1 MYTSPPMD
9 LSVVIPARNE
19 AENVS
24 PLCAEIRAALEGRF
38 EYEIIFIDDG
48 STDSTAA
55 EVRRCIKEGRVRLLR
70 HPRSFGQS
78 ASVQSGVWAAKAPLI
93 ATLDGDG
100 QNDPADIPPMVAH
113 LRSAPAGSK
122 LKMVIGNRVTRRDTV
137 VRRLS
142 SRIAN
147 GIRGS
152 LLRDGTPDSGC
163 GIKVFDR
170 DTYLRLPFFDHMHRF
185 LSALFLR
192 AGAGVESMPVA
203 HRPRTRGTSKYGIA
217 NRLWAGIVDML
228 GVMWLRRRGCPGLEV
243 SEETEA

>member
-1 MYTSPPMD
+1 MD

-19 AENVS
+19 AENVG
-24 PLCAEIRAALEGRF
+24 PLVAEIRAALDGRYD
-38 EYEIIFIDDG
+38 YEIIYVDDG
-48 STDSTAA
+48 STDRTAD
-55 EVRRCIKEGRVRLLR
+55 EIRHCMKEGRVRLLR

-78 ASVQSGVWAAKAPLI
+78 ASVQSGVYAANAPLI

-100 QNDPADIPPMVAH
+100 QNDPADLPALVEK

-137 VRRLS
+137 VRRIS
-142 SRIAN
+142 SRVAN

-152 LLRDGTPDSGC
+152 LLHDGTPDSGC

-170 DTYLRLPFFDHMHRF
+170 GTYLRLPFFDHMHRF

-192 AGAGVESMPVA
+192 AGAEVESVPVG

-228 GVMWLRRRGCPGLEV
+228 GVMWLRRRGCPDLTV
-243 SEETEA
+243 TEEREA

>member
-1 MYTSPPMD
+1 MD

-19 AENVS
+19 AENIS
-24 PLCAEIRAALEGRF
+24 PLVAEIRAALDGRYD
-38 EYEIIFIDDG
+38 YEIIYIDDG
-48 STDSTAA
+48 STDATAA
-55 EVRRCIKEGRVRLLR
+55 EVKRCMREGRVRLLR

-78 ASVQSGVWAAKAPLI
+78 ASVQSGVFAAKAPLI

-100 QNDPADIPPMVAH
+100 QNDPADLPALVEKI
-113 LRSAPAGSK
+113 RSAPAGSR

-137 VRRLS
+137 VRRIS
-142 SRIAN
+142 SRVAN

-152 LLRDGTPDSGC
+152 LLHDGTPDSGC
-163 GIKVFDR
+163 GIKAFDR
-170 DTYLRLPFFDHMHRF
+170 ETYLRLPFFNHMHRF

-192 AGAGVESMPVA
+192 AGAAVESVPVA

-228 GVMWLRRRGCPGLEV
+228 GVMWLRRRGCPDL
-243 SEETEA
+243 SATEEREA